1 MSSSRIKDNFTI
13 CSDVNLSE
21 DIYNELREK
30 SVMKHISEL
39 TNNVDNID
47 KVSWATKEWIIK
59 VLMLDKYIVNW
70 RARIS
75 NDGDLVY
82 IITWISE
89 SIENTLI
96 S

>member
-47 KVSWATKEWIIK
+47 KVS
-59 VLMLDKYIVNW
+59 
-70 RARIS
+70 
-75 NDGDLVY
+75 
-82 IITWISE
+82 
-89 SIENTLI
+89 
-96 S
+96 